1 MSIYDILKKTN
12 PEDVI
17 SKIKLHYG
25 NKNIDLYKNLF
36 YDLLNMNPT
45 CNGQK
50 LCVFITAYKSS
61 ENDAIRKLE
70 IFDENDLTIEF
81 DVSAYE
87 LSSNTIYS
95 IASSPYADFL
105 NYTVDEKTLRNY
117 SFPTLLAHCFYEI
130 TSYGFEDNI

>member
-1 MSIYDILKKTN
+1 MRIYEILKKTS

-25 NKNIDLYKNLF
+25 DKYIDRYKNLF

-50 LCVFITAYKSS
+50 LCILITYILN
-61 ENDAIRKLE
+61 ENDDIRKLE
-70 IFDENDLTIEF
+70 IFDENDSTIDF

-87 LSSNTIYS
+87 LSSKTIYS

-105 NYTVDEKTLRNY
+105 NYTIDEETLRRY
-117 SFPTLLAHCFYEI
+117 SFPTILAHCFYEI
-130 TSYGFEDNI
+130 TSYGFEDNV